1 MSKLWIQNE
10 EGRLRMSHREQ
21 EYTSAFFATIGISI
35 LSLMIISSWGG
46 TPPFQTAAAQ
56 QENQQNAIN
65 PMDDIFDQASNIENQ
80 SSALVGPT
88 QNQAI
93 ANQTGTAAL
102 SANLTQ
108 SDFELL
114 EQDLTEARQALENND
129 TTALLDEL
137 NSASGELFQVS
148 SRQFDPNH
156 VEAMTEEFNPLQTH
170 IDRAQETAL
179 KDNHTGTLQELS
191 AAESELSAIVQTL
204 PSNASTPL
212 EKQ

>member
-1 MSKLWIQNE
+1 M
-10 EGRLRMSHREQ
+10 
-21 EYTSAFFATIGISI
+21 
-35 LSLMIISSWGG
+35 LSLIIISSSGGG
-46 TPPFQTAAAQ
+46 TPPFRTATAQ
-56 QENQQNAIN
+56 QESQQNAID
-65 PMDDIFDQASNIENQ
+65 PVDDILNQTSNIENQ
-80 SSALVGPT
+80 SSTIVGPT
-88 QNQAI
+88 QNQTT

-108 SDFELL
+108 SDFDLL
-114 EQDLTEARQALENND
+114 KQDLTEARQALENND

-148 SRQFDPNH
+148 SRLFDPDH

-204 PSNASTPL
+204 PSG
-212 EKQ
+212 

>member
-1 MSKLWIQNE
+1 MPKLWIQNE
-10 EGRLRMSHREQ
+10 EGRLRMSRREQ
-21 EYTSAFFATIGISI
+21 YTSAFFATIGISI
-35 LSLMIISSWGG
+35 LSLIIITSGGG
-46 TPPFQTAAAQ
+46 TPPFRTATTQ
-56 QENQQNAIN
+56 QESQQNAID
-65 PMDDIFDQASNIENQ
+65 PMDDILNQTSNIENQ
-80 SSALVGPT
+80 SSAIVGPT
-88 QNQAI
+88 QNQTT

-108 SDFELL
+108 SDFDLL
-114 EQDLTEARQALENND
+114 KQDLTEARQALENND

-148 SRQFDPNH
+148 SRQFDPDH

-170 IDRAQETAL
+170 IDRAQETTL

-204 PSNASTPL
+204 PSG
-212 EKQ
+212 